1 MKALNV
7 KNEIAYEDMLLL
19 EKRGRELR
27 NKVLAELFT
36 GLIEKVLTPFNKLTK
51 SDIHVRFHTRKRVS
65 H

>member
-1 MKALNV
+1 MRALNV

-27 NKVLAELFT
+27 NKAVAELFA
-36 GLIEKVLTPFNKLTK
+36 GAIEQVLVPFNRLTNL
-51 SDIHVRFHTRKRVS
+51 DIHVKFHTQKRAS